1 MTPKQR
7 SRARV
12 VQALYQ
18 WLVSGEDIKKIE
30 KQFLNQKEG
39 KISKAFFSNLLLNIP
54 KNISSIEKIILPTL
68 ERDISELGPTE
79 KAILYLGTYEL
90 KYQPE
95 VPYRVVINEAVELA
109 KLYGAEGSYK
119 LVNSSL
125 DKIAPE
131 LRSLEFA

>member
-30 KQFLNQKEG
+30 HQFLNQKEG

-90 KYQPE
+90 KFQPE
-95 VPYRVVINEAVELA
+95 VPYRVVINEAV
-109 KLYGAEGSYK
+109 
-119 LVNSSL
+119 
-125 DKIAPE
+125 
-131 LRSLEFA
+131 